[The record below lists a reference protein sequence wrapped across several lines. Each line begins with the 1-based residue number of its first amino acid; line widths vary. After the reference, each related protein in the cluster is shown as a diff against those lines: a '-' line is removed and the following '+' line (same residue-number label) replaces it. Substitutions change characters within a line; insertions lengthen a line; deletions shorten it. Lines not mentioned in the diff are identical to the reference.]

1 MEEEKGWRKEIM
13 LAKTKTPEQK
23 LKALRKDIRQ
33 EIAHWEDINLN
44 GCSDPFWSDGCNMN
58 LTRDH
63 IIYAKR
69 QIAETCAEHDIPIPE
84 EMYLPTPPE
93 VSEYYMANLKHKRR
107 VEMIGHRDKIVT
119 KRNRYDRDQLSL
131 F

>member
-1 MEEEKGWRKEIM
+1 
-13 LAKTKTPEQK
+13 
-23 LKALRKDIRQ
+23 
-33 EIAHWEDINLN
+33 
-44 GCSDPFWSDGCNMN
+44 MN
-58 LTRDH
+58 LTRNH

-69 QIAETCAEHDIPIPE
+69 QIAETCAEHGAPIPE

-93 VSEYYMANLKHKRR
+93 VSEYYMANLKNKRR
-107 VEMIGHRDKIVT
+107 VEMIGHRDEIVT

>member
-1 MEEEKGWRKEIM
+1 MFTGKN
-13 LAKTKTPEQK
+13 TPEQK

-33 EIAHWEDINLN
+33 EIARWEDINLN

-58 LTRDH
+58 LTRNH

-69 QIAETCAEHDIPIPE
+69 QIAEICAEHDIPIPE
-84 EMYLPTPPE
+84 EIYLPTPPE